1 VLTVGSFAIVAVV
14 ARQHGGDTS
23 IDAFNGLAGRQ
34 PLLAIAL
41 TILLLAQAGVP
52 LTAGFVAKW
61 GVIQAAVEEGSYTLA
76 VIAMVTA
83 VVGAFVYLRVM
94 VAVWLRDGE
103 AADAGQGVPFMTGLA
118 VFAAAAFTI
127 VIGVWP
133 QWLLGAADH
142 VTAYAR

>member
-1 VLTVGSFAIVAVV
+1 M
-14 ARQHGGDTS
+14 
-23 IDAFNGLAGRQ
+23 
-34 PLLAIAL
+34 

-52 LTAGFVAKW
+52 LTSGFVAKW

-94 VAVWLRDGE
+94 VAVWLRAGE
-103 AADAGQGVPFMTGLA
+103 AARGRREGVPFMTGLA

>member
-1 VLTVGSFAIVAVV
+1 MAL
-14 ARQHGGDTS
+14 
-23 IDAFNGLAGRQ
+23 
-34 PLLAIAL
+34 AL

-61 GVIQAAVEEGSYTLA
+61 GVVQAAVEEGSYTLA

-94 VAVWLRDGE
+94 VAVWLRDGDR
-103 AADAGQGVPFMTGLA
+103 ARTGDRVPFMTGLA
-118 VFAAAAFTI
+118 VFAATAFTI

-133 QWLLGAADH
+133 EWLLDAADH
-142 VTAYAR
+142 VTAYAK